1 MHKYSFLGIL
11 LLTASCETATKESE
25 NASLQNEESV
35 PITPHAID
43 NIFSRITGATLVA
56 RQIEASGSEIDFTRF
71 GMNRYPYIEDKNS
84 QAIVSGMMLVD
95 ISFLVAYGETDKAEA
110 YFDKLNSLSGNFTN
124 TREETIEQTTQSF
137 SASLENSDSLNRLI
151 NSIYDRVTLPLS
163 LGDYNEY
170 AVIFLS
176 AVVLENMRVNSLAID
191 QYPQDMLEV
200 DKRSIIVLPLLKTF
214 MDQES
219 NLAETIAILNEG
231 PDTPFHQNLLVRLQ
245 NVNEKFD
252 QLTIHEN
259 LRNNRIDL
267 VLPDSTLA
275 QVRNEIYDTRQWMYD
290 MIIYK
295 N

>member
-1 MHKYSFLGIL
+1 
-11 LLTASCETATKESE
+11 
-25 NASLQNEESV
+25 
-35 PITPHAID
+35 
-43 NIFSRITGATLVA
+43 
-56 RQIEASGSEIDFTRF
+56 
-71 GMNRYPYIEDKNS
+71 MNRYPYIEDKNS

-95 ISFLVAYGETDKAEA
+95 ISFLVAYGETAKAEA

-137 SASLENSDSLNRLI
+137 SASLENSDSLNLLI

-163 LGDYNEY
+163 LGDYNEC

-219 NLAETIAILNEG
+219 NLEETIAILNEG